1 MKKKELLKNLKE
13 ELKKE
18 FLDDLLPYWTEFAVD
33 EKNGG
38 FVGRATHYSE
48 KVYDADKG
56 GILNARLVW
65 AFSAL
70 YKEFRLPELERA
82 AKRAYTYFTKYF
94 LDTEYGGFYWMTD
107 PQGRMI
113 DGRKHIYAQAFSIY
127 GLIEYYSAFGSD
139 EALILS
145 QKTYSLIEE
154 KAFDTV
160 NGGYFEAYNRKWGPI
175 DDVRLSDKDKNAPK
189 GMNTHLHILEAYTA
203 LYRYAPEEGVR
214 LKLESLLNIFF
225 DHIVNK
231 QGTSL
236 NNFMEVDWT
245 PSSDLI
251 SYGHNIEAGWLMCE
265 AAEVL
270 GDQDLLTKARNIAVS
285 IADHV
290 CENAIDPDGAL
301 INEADSKGIHDP
313 NKDWWPQAEA
323 IVGFINAWEI
333 THDDKYLEAAWNVW
347 KAIKAMFIDRENGE
361 WHEKVSRD
369 GKPFIMDKIRSWKAP
384 YHNGRTILEVIRR
397 ADKVLSQKKVLEG

>member
-1 MKKKELLKNLKE
+1 MKKKDLLKKLSA

-18 FLDDLLPYWTEFAVD
+18 FFDDLLPYWTEFALD

-48 KVYDADKG
+48 KIYDADKG
-56 GILNARLVW
+56 VILNARLVW

-70 YKEFRLPELERA
+70 YKEFQLPELEQA
-82 AKRAYTYFTKYF
+82 ATRAYDYF
-94 LDTEYGGFYWMTD
+94 LKFFLDPEYGGFFWMTD
-107 PQGRMI
+107 HKGTML
-113 DGRKHIYAQAFSIY
+113 DDRKHIYAQAFSVY
-127 GLIEYYSAFGSD
+127 GLIEYYSAFGVE

-154 KAFDTV
+154 HAADKE

-175 DDVRLSDKDKNAPK
+175 EDVRLSDKDKNAPK
-189 GMNTHLHILEAYTA
+189 GMNTHLHILEAYTS
-203 LYRYAPEEGVR
+203 LYRYAPEEELR
-214 LKLESLLNIFF
+214 TRLESLLNIFF
-225 DHIVNK
+225 DHIVNST
-231 QGTSL
+231 GTSL
-236 NNFMEVDWT
+236 INFMQVDWA
-245 PSSDLI
+245 PSSDLV
-251 SYGHNIEAGWLMCE
+251 SYGHNIEAAWLMCE

-270 GDQDLLTKARNIAVS
+270 NDQILLNRAQKIAIS
-285 IADHV
+285 ITDNV
-290 CENAIDPDGAL
+290 YDNAIDPDGAL
-301 INEADSKGIHDP
+301 INEADSKGIHDS

-333 THDDKYLEAAWNVW
+333 SGDEKYLEVSWDIW
-347 KAIKAMFIDRENGE
+347 TAIKDLFIDVENGE

-369 GKPFIMDKIRSWKAP
+369 GKPYIMDKIRSWKAP

-397 ADKVLSQKKVLEG
+397 ADKVLTKKKVLEG